1 MNKTKLISVVYALIG
16 LGTYT
21 ILEAAPANDP
31 VTSCGTTK
39 PVSGLAN
46 KYGKAVMQPWAI

>member
-31 VTSCGTTK
+31 VTGCGTTK
-39 PVSGLAN
+39 PVSGLAKFQILIHIN
-46 KYGKAVMQPWAI
+46 KIW

>member
-31 VTSCGTTK
+31 QLLV
-39 PVSGLAN
+39 VVQLN
-46 KYGKAVMQPWAI
+46 LLVVWLN